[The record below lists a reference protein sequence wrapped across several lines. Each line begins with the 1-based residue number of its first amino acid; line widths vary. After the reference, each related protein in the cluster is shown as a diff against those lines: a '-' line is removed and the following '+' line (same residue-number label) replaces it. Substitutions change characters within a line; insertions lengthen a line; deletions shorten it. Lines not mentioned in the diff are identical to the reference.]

1 MKRFNRNDS
10 KSVIFMI
17 FISVFSGLIASCILI
32 ILFSV
37 LISKNDISSEIIKFF
52 WLPIT
57 IIGAAVAGLIS
68 GRIVH
73 IKGILSGVI
82 TSSVL
87 SVFILAVLMF
97 TNSFSLSYIAFLLV
111 PVSVLFGTVCSIIS
125 ANVR

>member
-10 KSVIFMI
+10 KSVIFKI